1 MKPETLRNIFLVI
14 FVASSTVLFFAI
26 LGPRIGNVFSE
37 INSSLAVGTQ
47 SPGDTPSTGTEEH
60 PMPGLPSIKSDSIT
74 LFGSIIA
81 SATSLVGFVTTTVI
95 TWRKERREAS
105 LADMERKRLETELEK
120 SRLEL
125 EKLKKGNKKKEVK
138 KKRK

>member
-14 FVASSTVLFFAI
+14 FVVSSMVLFFAI
-26 LGPRIGNVFSE
+26 LGPRVGNVFSQ
-37 INSSLAVGTQ
+37 INSSLAAGTQ
-47 SPGDTPSTGTEEH
+47 SPGTEEQ
-60 PMPGLPSIKSDSIT
+60 PIPGLPSIKSDSIA

-81 SATSLVGFVTTTVI
+81 SATSLVGFITTTVI

-105 LADMERKRLETELEK
+105 LADVERKRLETELEK